1 MSSHHQVFEK
11 GKYLFLLEVKAVI
24 EQVRLQNPAFFSTK
38 KNFIDLNSLCIIS
51 YAHSL
56 WMIFGDSFQIT
67 KSKYCLFS
75 FKYKA
80 DVSENV
86 LDIPK

>member
-1 MSSHHQVFEK
+1 M
-11 GKYLFLLEVKAVI
+11 
-24 EQVRLQNPAFFSTK
+24 NT
-38 KNFIDLNSLCIIS
+38 
-51 YAHSL
+51 L

-75 FKYKA
+75 FKCKA

-86 LDIPK
+86 LDIPKVSTHTSNRYLDSMNLNCDILFS